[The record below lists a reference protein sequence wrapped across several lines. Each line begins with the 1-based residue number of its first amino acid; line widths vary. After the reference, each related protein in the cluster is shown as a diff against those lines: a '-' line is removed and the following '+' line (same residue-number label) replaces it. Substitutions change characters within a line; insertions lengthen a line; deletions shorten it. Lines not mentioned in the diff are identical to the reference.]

1 MSRDRAYGLLEL
13 KAIDEERREISGIAT
28 SISADRMNDV
38 VVPEGAKFK
47 LPVPLLS
54 QHNAREPIGEVYEA
68 EVNGRNIRIKARIPA
83 DTGLDYVENAWKQ
96 IKARLVRGL
105 SIGFRSLKHEPL
117 DKDRPWDG
125 YKFLEWEWLELSAVT
140 IPANAQAT
148 IQTVKMLDGT
158 APAPQG
164 TPRAKAVKLVT
175 PPGVSGTNTAAK
187 RGIPLNPRG
196 DTK

>member
-1 MSRDRAYGLLEL
+1 MKHERAYGLLEV
-13 KAIDEERREISGIAT
+13 KAVDDERREIAGIAT

-38 VVPEGAKFK
+38 VVPEGAAFK
-47 LPVPLLS
+47 LPIPLLS
-54 QHNAREPIGEVYEA
+54 QHNAALPIGEVYEA
-68 EVNGRNIRIKARIPA
+68 EVNGRNIRIKARIPK

-117 DKDRPWDG
+117 DKERPWDG

-148 IQTVKMLDGT
+148 IQTVKTFDGV
-158 APAPQG
+158 APASSG
-164 TPRAKAVKLVT
+164 VKRAAVKLL
-175 PPGVSGTNTAAK
+175 PGVSGEPAVAK
-187 RGIPLNPRG
+187 RAGIPLTPRG
-196 DTK
+196 S

>member
-38 VVPEGAKFK
+38 VVPEGAAFK
-47 LPVPLLS
+47 LPIPLLS
-54 QHNAREPIGEVYEA
+54 QHNSALPIGEVYEA
-68 EVNGRNIRIKARIPA
+68 EVNGRNIRIKARIPT

-96 IKARLVRGL
+96 IKSRLVRGL

-117 DKDRPWDG
+117 DKERPWDG

-140 IPANAQAT
+140 IPANAHAT
-148 IQTVKMLDGT
+148 IQTVKMLDT
-158 APAPQG
+158 DAPASPG
-164 TPRAKAVKLVT
+164 TQRSPTVKLIT
-175 PPGVSGTNTAAK
+175 PPGVSGNKAATA
-187 RGIPLNPRG
+187 RGIPLLKR
-196 DTK
+196 

>member
-13 KAIDEERREISGIAT
+13 KAVDEERREISGIAT

-38 VVPEGAKFK
+38 VVPEGAAFK
-47 LPVPLLS
+47 LPIPLLS
-54 QHNAREPIGEVYEA
+54 QHKSALPIGEVYEA

-117 DKDRPWDG
+117 DKERPWDG

-148 IQTVKMLDGT
+148 IQTVKMLDT
-158 APAPQG
+158 AAPASHG
-164 TPRAKAVKLVT
+164 TQRSPTVKLIT
-175 PPGVSGTNTAAK
+175 PPGVSGSNSAAH
-187 RGIPLNPRG
+187 RGIPLISRG
-196 DTK
+196 K

>member
-1 MSRDRAYGLLEL
+1 MKRERAYGLLEL
-13 KAIDEERREISGIAT
+13 KALDDERREISGIAT

-38 VVPEGAKFK
+38 VVPEGASFK

-54 QHNAREPIGEVYEA
+54 QHDSSKPIGEVYEA
-68 EVNGRNIRIKARIPA
+68 EVSGKNIRIKARIPK
-83 DTGLDYVENAWKQ
+83 DTGLDYVEEAWKQ

-117 DKDRPWDG
+117 DKERPWDG

-148 IQTVKMLDGT
+148 IQGVKQFDGH
-158 APAPQG
+158 APASSGVKRGP
-164 TPRAKAVKLVT
+164 VKLH
-175 PPGVSGTNTAAK
+175 PGVSGK
-187 RGIPLNPRG
+187 KSGHPGIPLIR
-196 DTK
+196 